1 MSFSLRHLRIFCSA
15 LLGLLAA
22 LGGGACAGTPLP
34 EPPDALP
41 RPQLAAQDSGWAT
54 PTNLPPTTVA
64 VIVVQADKVPAGAKL
79 TVINLDATAARV
91 SELTVVDA
99 GNVLSIQVP
108 ASAGDRL
115 RVLFTSDRAH
125 SPPLDLVAQARESA
139 PPNILPV
146 DPLGD
151 TSLPCLRIAPSESL
165 VLSGR
170 RGRLSVSNGCEVSVE
185 LTRAAL
191 RTGAEGFSLAEPPTT
206 QLAAGESIELTLEDA
221 RGPEPVERLDVLLL
235 DVSAADGRM
244 GRYAIDVFSDV
255 E

>member
-1 MSFSLRHLRIFCSA
+1 MSCSLRHLRALCSA

-41 RPQLAAQDSGWAT
+41 RPQLAPMDDGWAS
-54 PTNLPPTTVA
+54 PAVLPPTTVA
-64 VIVVQADKVPAGAKL
+64 VIVVRADGIPAGAKL
-79 TVINLDATAARV
+79 KVINLDASASRV
-91 SELTVVDA
+91 SEATVVDA
-99 GNVLSIQVP
+99 GTVLSIQVP

-139 PPNILPV
+139 PLNTLPV
-146 DPLGD
+146 GPLGD
-151 TSLPCLRIAPSESL
+151 TSLPCLRVTPSEAL

-170 RGRLSVSNGCEVSVE
+170 RGQLSVSNRCEVSVE

-191 RTGAEGFSLAEPPTT
+191 LTGAAGFSLAAPPTR
-206 QLAAGESIELTLEDA
+206 QLAAGASIELTLEDA

-244 GRYAIDVFSDV
+244 GRYAIDLFSDV